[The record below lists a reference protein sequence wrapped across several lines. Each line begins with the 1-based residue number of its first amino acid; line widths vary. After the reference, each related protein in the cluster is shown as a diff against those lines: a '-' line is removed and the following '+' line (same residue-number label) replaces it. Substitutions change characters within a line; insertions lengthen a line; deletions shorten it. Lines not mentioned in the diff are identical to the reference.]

1 MKTLR
6 RCSALFLVVVSLGS
20 SDQDCSKEVNFQEE
34 VERLERQL
42 ENYRHVVEQQESLIE
57 VSGHRPQHQAPEN
70 KPTNAAAYSP
80 KPHAEFWNIKIGLL
94 QYPSP
99 PPPKK
104 KNLTFFPRDFTTV
117 MLVSWNW
124 ILFLRKRLRCSVFGL
139 PQSLEHRTQVEAITL
154 KEIDCDQ
161 SLSLAKN
168 KRAGEIRA

>member
-94 QYPSP
+94 QYPAP

-104 KNLTFFPRDFTTV
+104 KIWLFF
-117 MLVSWNW
+117 LVTS
-124 ILFLRKRLRCSVFGL
+124 RLSCWSPGIGFYSYASDCVVRFSGCLSRLSIELKSRQL
-139 PQSLEHRTQVEAITL
+139 PW
-154 KEIDCDQ
+154 K
-161 SLSLAKN
+161 K
-168 KRAGEIRA
+168 